1 MNMKR
6 SVRSTKGAF
15 TLIEL
20 LVVIAIVGIL
30 AALLLPVLARA
41 KARAKQASCLNNL
54 RQIAIGEQIY
64 IGDNKA
70 YPGCYSPTHNCYVWM
85 TRIFSDMANNRAS
98 FSCPAAPPDSQWDT
112 NVNHTLGGN
121 NEFGIFD
128 AYTVTPNSRFSY
140 GYNDWGLGNAGDINS
155 PVDALG
161 CGADVDGG
169 ASNHGPMKEGS
180 IVSPSRMI
188 LLADTR
194 ALQTGMGNSWE
205 ANLDPHDT
213 APGGGGQLPSNRHNY
228 RSDIAFCDGHSER
241 PLRNDVINPAP
252 ANEWR
257 ARWNNDNQLHDELT
271 WTTLSRANPA
281 YQLDPSY

>member
-1 MNMKR
+1 MKMP
-6 SVRSTKGAF
+6 VRGGRNAF

-20 LVVIAIVGIL
+20 LVVIAIIGIL
-30 AALLLPVLARA
+30 AALLLPVLART

-54 RQIAIGEQIY
+54 RQIAIGMAIY
-64 IGDNKA
+64 VGDNKA
-70 YPGCYSPTHNCYVWM
+70 YSGSYSANNKCYVWM
-85 TRIFSDMANNRAS
+85 TRVFSDMANNRAS
-98 FSCPAAPPDSQWDT
+98 FSCPAAPTDSQWDT

-128 AYTVTPNSRFSY
+128 PYTVTPNSRFSY
-140 GYNDWGLGNAGDINS
+140 GYNDWGLGNAQPAGNPILPYGLGGDI
-155 PVDALG
+155 
-161 CGADVDGG
+161 DGS
-169 ASNHGPMKEGS
+169 AYYGPMKDS
-180 IVSPSRMI
+180 AIVSPSRMI
-188 LLADTR
+188 LLADSR
-194 ALQTGMGNSWE
+194 ALQVGNGNSWE

-213 APGGGGQLPSNRHNY
+213 AAGGGGQLPSNRHNY
-228 RSDIAFCDGHSER
+228 RTDIAFCDGHSER
-241 PLRNDVINPAP
+241 PLRNDTINPAP